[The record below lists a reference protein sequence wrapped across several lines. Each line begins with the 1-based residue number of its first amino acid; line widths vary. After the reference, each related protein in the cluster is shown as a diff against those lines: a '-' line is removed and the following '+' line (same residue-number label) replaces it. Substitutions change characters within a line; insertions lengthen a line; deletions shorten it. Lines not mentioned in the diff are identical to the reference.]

1 MVRNM
6 DFVPSALW
14 VLEGFNKN
22 VMLQSITLGA
32 LRRKDCSWA
41 RMEEGIP
48 VRSLSEASRQEM
60 VAMEVRNSGQWIG
73 LGRK

>member
-22 VMLQSITLGA
+22 VMLQNITLHA
-32 LRRKDCSWA
+32 LWRKDFSRA
-41 RMEEGIP
+41 RMEEG
-48 VRSLSEASRQEM
+48 
-60 VAMEVRNSGQWIG
+60 
-73 LGRK
+73 